1 MQVYVV
7 LEYKKKNIEKLSLKK
22 KITIRNFLLKSTIN
36 LSCVSKCF
44 CWK

>member
-22 KITIRNFLLKSTIN
+22 KLLSVT
-36 LSCVSKCF
+36 F
-44 CWK
+44 F